1 MLLHLYVKAKTLL
14 WGARD
19 KITNEDGAVA
29 TEYGLLLVLIA
40 IAIVAAATALGVAR
54 GYAGLIDRFVLDA
67 VDAALAPEVEALG
80 IRAVVTDTIMTDDAS
95 RARLAASI
103 LAAARG

>member
-1 MLLHLYVKAKTLL
+1 MLLDLYVKAKTLL

-40 IAIVAAATALGVAR
+40 IAIVAAATALGVAISGVFTR
-54 GYAGLIDRFVLDA
+54 GKDSLSGAG
-67 VDAALAPEVEALG
+67 
-80 IRAVVTDTIMTDDAS
+80 S
-95 RARLAASI
+95 
-103 LAAARG
+103 

>member
-1 MLLHLYVKAKTLL
+1 MLLDLYVKAKTLL

-40 IAIVAAATALGVAR
+40 IAIVAAATALGVAIS
-54 GYAGLIDRFVLDA
+54 GVFNSGTNELGGV
-67 VDAALAPEVEALG
+67 AP
-80 IRAVVTDTIMTDDAS
+80 
-95 RARLAASI
+95 
-103 LAAARG
+103 